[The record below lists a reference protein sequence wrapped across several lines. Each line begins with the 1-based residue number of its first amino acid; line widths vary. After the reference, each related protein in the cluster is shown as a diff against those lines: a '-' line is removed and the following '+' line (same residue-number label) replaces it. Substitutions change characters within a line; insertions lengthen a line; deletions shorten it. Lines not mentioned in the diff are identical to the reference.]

1 MTAARLS
8 RTGRTEHPWF
18 VSSIPLNLFSV
29 EELLHFLY
37 HNPELIDEEIR
48 SAALARWLV
57 TECKL
62 TDTALRMERGLGKG
76 RSLKDFILPLFRD
89 TAYLSSG
96 DLLRYTRELD
106 LLETASY
113 PERLRRKADALVRN
127 ARYGEAVSNYHMAEE
142 SAPKE
147 DRGLLAAIF
156 KGRGIALM
164 RLLAWD
170 EGCAAFEKSMRMVQS
185 GNTLRLLLTAYR
197 IAKPEEVFRL
207 RAEELEAS
215 SDLLE
220 EIDREIAAARAEVT
234 ETEVTDSL
242 LLALREQYHK
252 EAGT

>member
-1 MTAARLS
+1 MMAVRLS
-8 RTGRTEHPWF
+8 RTGRTDHPWF

-37 HNPELIDEEIR
+37 QNPELIDEEIR

-57 TECKL
+57 TEFKM

-96 DLLRYTRELD
+96 DLLRYTRKLD
-106 LLETASY
+106 SLEEASY

-127 ARYGEAVSNYHMAEE
+127 ARYGEAVSIYHLAEE

-147 DRGLLAAIF
+147 ERTLLAAIL
-156 KGRGIALM
+156 KGRGVALM
-164 RLLAWD
+164 RLLAWE

-185 GNTLRLLLTAYR
+185 GETMRLLLTACR
-197 IAKPEEVFRL
+197 IAKPEELYRL
-207 RAEELEAS
+207 RAEELHAS
-215 SDLLE
+215 PELLQ
-220 EIDREIAAARAEVT
+220 EIDREIAAARAEAA
-234 ETEVTDSL
+234 EKEATDGML
-242 LLALREQYHK
+242 LSLREQYHK